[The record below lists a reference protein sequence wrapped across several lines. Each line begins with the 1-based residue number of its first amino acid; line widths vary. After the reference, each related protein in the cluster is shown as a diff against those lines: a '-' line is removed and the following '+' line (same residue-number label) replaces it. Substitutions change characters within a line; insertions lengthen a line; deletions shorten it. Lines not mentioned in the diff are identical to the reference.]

1 MNKYSEK
8 NMQKSVL
15 VEIVRSLNKKEIR
28 ELHKW
33 LQSPA
38 HNQRQDVVRLFDFL
52 SKNLPIGDESAE
64 KAAAWK
70 AVFPTQAYDDAYL
83 RQVMYFLLKAIEEYL
98 VFVETCKDRVQY
110 QLSLS
115 QIFRER
121 KLEKAYKQS
130 YRMGRESLTRQPLRD
145 NYYLRNQFLFEQDY
159 SQLTNVVQNA
169 SANLQETAVALEKWF
184 LAEKLH
190 IAYAMLAHR
199 SVYKTA
205 TYDDG
210 ILSEVLK
217 YCEDKTLLEEPA
229 IAVYY
234 YAYMISTNPEEE
246 EYYDQFEALI
256 QNIDKHFHA
265 SEMRTLFVAALNYC
279 VGKTNR
285 GKIEFS
291 IRLFNLYRKGL
302 ESGYLLEN
310 GLVSRYTFGN
320 AVGAALR
327 NKAFVWAEQF
337 IEDFQHHLD
346 EKERNSIV
354 KFNLSRVLFE
364 KGDYVRAQKL
374 LMQFE
379 YDDVHLNII
388 AKTMLLK
395 IYFETDEFDAF
406 ESLLE
411 STRTYL
417 QRKEVLDPT
426 RKSSYKNMISL
437 MKKLLQLNIF
447 SRTQKDAFRELVQ
460 NTNPLAE
467 RDWFLKQL
475 ERK

>member
-1 MNKYSEK
+1 
-8 NMQKSVL
+8 MQKSVL
-15 VEIVRSLNKKEIR
+15 TEIVRALEKKEIR
-28 ELHKW
+28 ELNKW

-52 SKNLPIGDESAE
+52 VKNLPNGDEGAE
-64 KAAAWK
+64 KARAWK
-70 AVFPTQAYDDAYL
+70 AVFPTQPYDDAYM
-83 RQVMYFLLKAIEEYL
+83 RQVMYFLLKSIEEYL
-98 VFVETCKDRVQY
+98 VFMDVANDRVQY
-110 QLSLS
+110 QLALS
-115 QIFRER
+115 RIYRER
-121 KLEKAYKQS
+121 KLEKAHRQA
-130 YRMGRESLTRQPLRD
+130 YRIGREGLESQPLRD
-145 NYYLRNQFLFEQDY
+145 NYFLRNQFLFEQDY

-169 SANLQETAVALEKWF
+169 SANLQETANALEKWF

-199 SVYKTA
+199 LVYKTA
-205 TYDDG
+205 SYDDG
-210 ILSEVLK
+210 MLNEVLK
-217 YCEDKTLLEEPA
+217 YCQDKTLLAEPA

-234 YAYMISTNPEEE
+234 YAYMITTNPEEE
-246 EYYDQFEALI
+246 EYFDQFESLI
-256 QNIDKHFHA
+256 KNINMHFHP
-265 SEMRTLFVAALNYC
+265 SEMRTLYVAALNYS
-279 VGKTNR
+279 VAKVNR
-285 GKIEFS
+285 GKENFS
-291 IRLFNLYRKGL
+291 TRLFNLYRAGL
-302 ESGYLLEN
+302 ETGYLLEN

-327 NKAFVWAEQF
+327 NKEFGWADKF

-346 EKERNSIV
+346 EKEQNSIV
-354 KFNLSRVLFE
+354 NFNQSRVYFE
-364 KGDYVRAQKL
+364 KGEYAQAQKL

-411 STRTYL
+411 SLRTYL
-417 QRKEVLDPT
+417 QRKAALDAT
-426 RKSSYKNMISL
+426 RKASYKNMISL

-447 SRTQKDAFRELVQ
+447 SKAQKETFRELVQ

-475 ERK
+475 EKK